1 MTTFGKNLT
10 RYRRAAGLTQEAL
23 AEALGV
29 SRQAVGKWEAGA
41 AYPEAEKLPPL
52 ADMLHCSLDALL
64 RGAEEPESAA
74 EPEDGAREENARAE
88 ETAAP
93 EERAADP
100 AAAAARFCESAEGR
114 LAFENYDAHKN
125 RFALKIA
132 VGVALIL
139 TGVSALL
146 LLETRSEGI
155 GVFALLSFIAAAV
168 VLFITAGTA
177 ESAFWRTFPA
187 VPDLYGA
194 EEMARFQKLF
204 GPGIAVGVVVI
215 LLAVA
220 LLVLGE
226 DRLGENAAA
235 AAFLMAVAGGVSVL
249 VYLGIQHGKYFPE
262 RRQWGLILPDE
273 DDMDEGIAAA
283 IEEQVDRELG
293 RAMRQERTAAAGPD
307 WDGAIMLAA
316 TGIFLLAGFLFSA
329 WAVAWVIFPLS
340 GILCGIAECLGRKK
354 QKEEAQ

>member
-74 EPEDGAREENARAE
+74 EPEDGDWEGGA
-88 ETAAP
+88 AAP
-93 EERAADP
+93 AAASDP
-100 AAAAARFCESAEGR
+100 AAAAARFCESPEGR

-194 EEMARFQKLF
+194 EEKARFQKLF

-293 RAMRQERTAAAGPD
+293 RAMRQERTAAGPD

-316 TGIFLLAGFLFSA
+316 AGIFLLAGFLFSA
-329 WAVAWVIFPLS
+329 WAVAWVVFPLG
-340 GILCGIAECLGRKK
+340 GILCGIAECLGRRRK
-354 QKEEAQ
+354 KEEAQ

>member
-74 EPEDGAREENARAE
+74 EPEDGAREGGA
-88 ETAAP
+88 AAP
-93 EERAADP
+93 AAASDP

-177 ESAFWRTFPA
+177 ESAFWRMFPA

-194 EEMARFQKLF
+194 EEKARFQKLF

-293 RAMRQERTAAAGPD
+293 RAMRQERTAAGPD

>member
-74 EPEDGAREENARAE
+74 EPEDGAREGGA
-88 ETAAP
+88 AAP
-93 EERAADP
+93 AAASDP
-100 AAAAARFCESAEGR
+100 AAAAARFCESPEGR

-177 ESAFWRTFPA
+177 ESAFWRMFPA

-194 EEMARFQKLF
+194 GEKARFQKLF

-293 RAMRQERTAAAGPD
+293 RAMRQERTAAGPD

-316 TGIFLLAGFLFSA
+316 AGIFLLAGFLFSA
-329 WAVAWVIFPLS
+329 WAVAWVVFPLG

>member
-74 EPEDGAREENARAE
+74 EPEDGAREGGA
-88 ETAAP
+88 AAP
-93 EERAADP
+93 AAASDP

-194 EEMARFQKLF
+194 EEKARFQKLF

-293 RAMRQERTAAAGPD
+293 RAMRQERTAAGPD

-316 TGIFLLAGFLFSA
+316 AGIFLLAGFLFSA
-329 WAVAWVIFPLS
+329 WAVAWVVFPLG

>member
-74 EPEDGAREENARAE
+74 EPEDGDWEGGA
-88 ETAAP
+88 AAP
-93 EERAADP
+93 AAASDP

-177 ESAFWRTFPA
+177 ESAFWRMFPA

-194 EEMARFQKLF
+194 EEKARFQKLF

-293 RAMRQERTAAAGPD
+293 RAMRQERTAAGPD

-316 TGIFLLAGFLFSA
+316 AGIFLLAGFLFSA
-329 WAVAWVIFPLS
+329 WAVAWVVFPLG

>member
-74 EPEDGAREENARAE
+74 EPEDGDREGAA
-88 ETAAP
+88 AAP
-93 EERAADP
+93 EAAADP
-100 AAAAARFCESAEGR
+100 AAAAARFCESPEGR

-194 EEMARFQKLF
+194 EEKARFQKLF

-293 RAMRQERTAAAGPD
+293 RAMRQERTAAGPD

-316 TGIFLLAGFLFSA
+316 AGIFLLAGFLFSA
-329 WAVAWVIFPLS
+329 WAVAWVVFPLG

>member
-74 EPEDGAREENARAE
+74 EPENGDREGAA
-88 ETAAP
+88 AAP
-93 EERAADP
+93 EAAADP

-177 ESAFWRTFPA
+177 ESAFWRMFPA

-194 EEMARFQKLF
+194 EEKARFQKLF

-293 RAMRQERTAAAGPD
+293 RAMRQERTAAGPD

-316 TGIFLLAGFLFSA
+316 AGIFLLAGFLFSA
-329 WAVAWVIFPLS
+329 WAVAWVVFPLG

>member
-74 EPEDGAREENARAE
+74 EPEDGAREGGA
-88 ETAAP
+88 AAP
-93 EERAADP
+93 AAASDP

-177 ESAFWRTFPA
+177 ESAFWRMFPA

-194 EEMARFQKLF
+194 EEQARFQKLF

-293 RAMRQERTAAAGPD
+293 RAMRQERTAAGPD

-316 TGIFLLAGFLFSA
+316 AGIFLLAGFLFSA
-329 WAVAWVIFPLS
+329 WAVAWVVFPLG
-340 GILCGIAECLGRKK
+340 GILCGIAECLGRRRK
-354 QKEEAQ
+354 KEEAQ

>member
-23 AEALGV
+23 AEALSV

-74 EPEDGAREENARAE
+74 EPEDGDREGAA
-88 ETAAP
+88 AAP
-93 EERAADP
+93 AAASDP
-100 AAAAARFCESAEGR
+100 AAAAARFCESPEGR

-194 EEMARFQKLF
+194 EEKARFQKLF

-226 DRLGENAAA
+226 GRLGENAAA

-293 RAMRQERTAAAGPD
+293 RAMRQERTAAGPD

-329 WAVAWVIFPLS
+329 WAVAWVVFPLG
-340 GILCGIAECLGRKK
+340 GILCGIVECLGRKK

>member
-10 RYRRAAGLTQEAL
+10 RCRRAAGLTQEAL

-74 EPEDGAREENARAE
+74 EPEDGAREGGA
-88 ETAAP
+88 AAP
-93 EERAADP
+93 AAASDP
-100 AAAAARFCESAEGR
+100 AAAAARFCESPEGR

-194 EEMARFQKLF
+194 EEKARFQKLF

-293 RAMRQERTAAAGPD
+293 RAMRQERTAAGPD

-316 TGIFLLAGFLFSA
+316 AGIFLLAGFLFSA
-329 WAVAWVIFPLS
+329 WAVAWVVFPLG
-340 GILCGIAECLGRKK
+340 GILCGIAECLGRRRK
-354 QKEEAQ
+354 KEEAQ

>member
-74 EPEDGAREENARAE
+74 EPEDGAREGGA
-88 ETAAP
+88 AAP
-93 EERAADP
+93 AAASDP
-100 AAAAARFCESAEGR
+100 AAAAARFCESPEGR

-177 ESAFWRTFPA
+177 ESAFWRMFPA

-194 EEMARFQKLF
+194 EEKARFQKLF

-220 LLVLGE
+220 LLVLGA

-293 RAMRQERTAAAGPD
+293 RAMRQERTAAGPD

-316 TGIFLLAGFLFSA
+316 AGIFLLAGFLFSA
-329 WAVAWVIFPLS
+329 WAVAWVVFPLG

>member
-1 MTTFGKNLT
+1 M
-10 RYRRAAGLTQEAL
+10 
-23 AEALGV
+23 
-29 SRQAVGKWEAGA
+29 
-41 AYPEAEKLPPL
+41 
-52 ADMLHCSLDALL
+52 
-64 RGAEEPESAA
+64 
-74 EPEDGAREENARAE
+74 
-88 ETAAP
+88 
-93 EERAADP
+93 
-100 AAAAARFCESAEGR
+100 
-114 LAFENYDAHKN
+114 
-125 RFALKIA
+125 
-132 VGVALIL
+132 GVALIL

-194 EEMARFQKLF
+194 EEKARFQKLF

-293 RAMRQERTAAAGPD
+293 RAMRQERTAAGPD

-316 TGIFLLAGFLFSA
+316 AGIFLLAGFLFSA
-329 WAVAWVIFPLS
+329 WAVAWVVFPLG

>member
-74 EPEDGAREENARAE
+74 EPEDGAREGGA
-88 ETAAP
+88 AAP
-93 EERAADP
+93 AAASDP
-100 AAAAARFCESAEGR
+100 AAAAARFCESPEGR

-194 EEMARFQKLF
+194 EEKARFQKLF

-293 RAMRQERTAAAGPD
+293 RAMRQERAAAGPD

-316 TGIFLLAGFLFSA
+316 AGIFLLAGFLFSA
-329 WAVAWVIFPLS
+329 WAVAWVVFPLG

>member
-74 EPEDGAREENARAE
+74 EPEDGAREGGA
-88 ETAAP
+88 AAP
-93 EERAADP
+93 AAASDP
-100 AAAAARFCESAEGR
+100 AAAAARFCESPEGR

-177 ESAFWRTFPA
+177 ESAFWRMFPA

-194 EEMARFQKLF
+194 EEKARFQKLF

-293 RAMRQERTAAAGPD
+293 RAMRQERTAAGPD

-316 TGIFLLAGFLFSA
+316 AGIFLLAGFLFSA
-329 WAVAWVIFPLS
+329 WAVAWVVFPLG

>member
-74 EPEDGAREENARAE
+74 EPEDGAREGGA
-88 ETAAP
+88 AAP
-93 EERAADP
+93 AAASDP
-100 AAAAARFCESAEGR
+100 AAAAARFCESPEGR

-177 ESAFWRTFPA
+177 ESAFWRMFPA

-194 EEMARFQKLF
+194 EEKARFQKLF

-220 LLVLGE
+220 FLVLGE

-293 RAMRQERTAAAGPD
+293 RAMRQERTAAGPD

-316 TGIFLLAGFLFSA
+316 AGIFLLAGFLFSA
-329 WAVAWVIFPLS
+329 WAVAWVVFPLG

>member
-74 EPEDGAREENARAE
+74 EPEDGAREGGA
-88 ETAAP
+88 AAP
-93 EERAADP
+93 AAASDP
-100 AAAAARFCESAEGR
+100 AAAAARFCESPEGR

-194 EEMARFQKLF
+194 EEKARFQKLF

-293 RAMRQERTAAAGPD
+293 RAMRQERTAAGPD

-316 TGIFLLAGFLFSA
+316 AGIFLLAGFLFSA
-329 WAVAWVIFPLS
+329 WAVAWVVFPLG
-340 GILCGIAECLGRKK
+340 GILCGIAECLGRRRK
-354 QKEEAQ
+354 KEEAQ

>member
-74 EPEDGAREENARAE
+74 EPEDGAREGGA
-88 ETAAP
+88 AAP
-93 EERAADP
+93 AAASDP
-100 AAAAARFCESAEGR
+100 AAAAARFCESPEGR

-177 ESAFWRTFPA
+177 ESAFWRMFPA

-194 EEMARFQKLF
+194 EEKARFQKLF

-226 DRLGENAAA
+226 DRLGEHVAA

-293 RAMRQERTAAAGPD
+293 RAMRQERTAAGPD

-316 TGIFLLAGFLFSA
+316 AGIFLLAGFLFSA
-329 WAVAWVIFPLS
+329 WAVAWVVFPLG

>member
-74 EPEDGAREENARAE
+74 EPEDGAREGGA
-88 ETAAP
+88 AAP
-93 EERAADP
+93 AAASDP
-100 AAAAARFCESAEGR
+100 AAAAARFCESPEGR

-177 ESAFWRTFPA
+177 ESAFWRMFPA

-194 EEMARFQKLF
+194 EEKARFQKLF

-226 DRLGENAAA
+226 DRLEENVAA

-293 RAMRQERTAAAGPD
+293 RAMRQERTAAGPD

-316 TGIFLLAGFLFSA
+316 AGIFLLAGFLFSA
-329 WAVAWVIFPLS
+329 WAVAWVVFPLG

>member
-74 EPEDGAREENARAE
+74 EPEDGDWEGGA
-88 ETAAP
+88 AAP
-93 EERAADP
+93 AAASDP
-100 AAAAARFCESAEGR
+100 AAAAARFCESPEGR

-194 EEMARFQKLF
+194 EEKARFQKLF

-293 RAMRQERTAAAGPD
+293 RAMRQERTAAGPD

-316 TGIFLLAGFLFSA
+316 AGIFLLAGFLFSA
-329 WAVAWVIFPLS
+329 WAVAWVVFPLG

>member
-74 EPEDGAREENARAE
+74 EPEDGAREGAA
-88 ETAAP
+88 AAP
-93 EERAADP
+93 EAAADP
-100 AAAAARFCESAEGR
+100 AAAAARFCESPEGR

-194 EEMARFQKLF
+194 EEKARFQKLF

-273 DDMDEGIAAA
+273 DDRDEGIAAA

-329 WAVAWVIFPLS
+329 WAVAWVVFPLG

>member
-74 EPEDGAREENARAE
+74 EPENGDREGA
-88 ETAAP
+88 AAAQ
-93 EERAADP
+93 EAAADP
-100 AAAAARFCESAEGR
+100 AAAAARFCESPEGR

-194 EEMARFQKLF
+194 EEKARFQKLF

-293 RAMRQERTAAAGPD
+293 RAMRQERTAAGPD

-316 TGIFLLAGFLFSA
+316 AGIFLLAGFLFSA
-329 WAVAWVIFPLS
+329 WAVAWVVFPLG

>member
-1 MTTFGKNLT
+1 M
-10 RYRRAAGLTQEAL
+10 
-23 AEALGV
+23 
-29 SRQAVGKWEAGA
+29 GKWEAGA

-74 EPEDGAREENARAE
+74 EPEDGDREGAA
-88 ETAAP
+88 AAP
-93 EERAADP
+93 EAAADP
-100 AAAAARFCESAEGR
+100 AAAAARFCESPEGR

-168 VLFITAGTA
+168 VLFITAGTG

-187 VPDLYGA
+187 VPDLYEA
-194 EEMARFQKLF
+194 EEKARFQKLF

-293 RAMRQERTAAAGPD
+293 RAMRQERTAAGPD

-316 TGIFLLAGFLFSA
+316 AGIFLLAGFLFSA
-329 WAVAWVIFPLS
+329 WAVAWVVFPLG

>member
-74 EPEDGAREENARAE
+74 EPEDGAREGGA
-88 ETAAP
+88 AAP
-93 EERAADP
+93 AAASDP
-100 AAAAARFCESAEGR
+100 AAAAARFCESPEGR

-194 EEMARFQKLF
+194 EEKARFQKLF

-293 RAMRQERTAAAGPD
+293 RAMRQERTAAGPD

-316 TGIFLLAGFLFSA
+316 AGIFLLAGFLFSA
-329 WAVAWVIFPLS
+329 WAVAWVVFPLG

>member
-74 EPEDGAREENARAE
+74 EPEDGDREGAA
-88 ETAAP
+88 AAP
-93 EERAADP
+93 EAAADP
-100 AAAAARFCESAEGR
+100 AAAAARFCESPEGR

-177 ESAFWRTFPA
+177 ESAFWRMFPA

-194 EEMARFQKLF
+194 EEKARFQKLF

-293 RAMRQERTAAAGPD
+293 RAMRQERTAAGPD

-316 TGIFLLAGFLFSA
+316 AGIFLLAGFLFSA
-329 WAVAWVIFPLS
+329 WAVAWVVFPLG
-340 GILCGIAECLGRKK
+340 GILCGIAECLGRRRK
-354 QKEEAQ
+354 KEEAQ

>member
-74 EPEDGAREENARAE
+74 EPENGDREGAA
-88 ETAAP
+88 AAP
-93 EERAADP
+93 EAAADP
-100 AAAAARFCESAEGR
+100 AAAAARFCESPEGR

-194 EEMARFQKLF
+194 EEKARFQKLF

-293 RAMRQERTAAAGPD
+293 RAMRQERTAAGPD

-316 TGIFLLAGFLFSA
+316 AGIFLLAGFLFSA
-329 WAVAWVIFPLS
+329 WAVAWVVFPLG

>member
-74 EPEDGAREENARAE
+74 EPEDGAREGGA
-88 ETAAP
+88 AAP
-93 EERAADP
+93 AAASDP

-177 ESAFWRTFPA
+177 ESAFWRMFPA

-194 EEMARFQKLF
+194 EEKARFQKLF

-293 RAMRQERTAAAGPD
+293 RAMRQERTAAGPD

-316 TGIFLLAGFLFSA
+316 AGIFLLAGFLFSA
-329 WAVAWVIFPLS
+329 WAVAWVVFPLG

>member
-74 EPEDGAREENARAE
+74 EPEDGAREGGA
-88 ETAAP
+88 AAP
-93 EERAADP
+93 AAASDP
-100 AAAAARFCESAEGR
+100 AAAAARFCESPEGR

-194 EEMARFQKLF
+194 EEKARFQKLF

-293 RAMRQERTAAAGPD
+293 RAMRQERTAAGPD
-307 WDGAIMLAA
+307 WDGAIMLA
-316 TGIFLLAGFLFSA
+316 GRRDLPAGG
-329 WAVAWVIFPLS
+329 LS
-340 GILCGIAECLGRKK
+340 VQRLGRRLGGLSPGRHPLRHRGVPGAKK
-354 QKEEAQ
+354 TKRGGAINDFVL

>member
-74 EPEDGAREENARAE
+74 EPEDGAREGGA
-88 ETAAP
+88 AAP
-93 EERAADP
+93 AAASDP

-194 EEMARFQKLF
+194 EEKARFQKLF

-226 DRLGENAAA
+226 GRLGENAAV

-293 RAMRQERTAAAGPD
+293 RAMRQERTAAGPD

-316 TGIFLLAGFLFSA
+316 AGIFLLAGFLFSA
-329 WAVAWVIFPLS
+329 WAVAWVVFPLG

>member
-74 EPEDGAREENARAE
+74 EPEDGAREGGA
-88 ETAAP
+88 AAP
-93 EERAADP
+93 AAASDP

-177 ESAFWRTFPA
+177 ESAFWRMFPA

-194 EEMARFQKLF
+194 EEKARFQKLF

-293 RAMRQERTAAAGPD
+293 RAMRQERTAAGPD

-316 TGIFLLAGFLFSA
+316 AGIFLLAGFLFSA
-329 WAVAWVIFPLS
+329 WAVAWVVFPLG
-340 GILCGIAECLGRKK
+340 GILCGIAECLGRRRK
-354 QKEEAQ
+354 KEEAQ

>member
-74 EPEDGAREENARAE
+74 EPENGDREGAA
-88 ETAAP
+88 AAP
-93 EERAADP
+93 AAASDP

-177 ESAFWRTFPA
+177 ESAFWRMFPA

-194 EEMARFQKLF
+194 EEKARFQKLF

-293 RAMRQERTAAAGPD
+293 RAMRQERTAAGPD

-316 TGIFLLAGFLFSA
+316 AGIFLLAGFLFSA
-329 WAVAWVIFPLS
+329 WAVAWVVFPLG
-340 GILCGIAECLGRKK
+340 GILCGIAECLGRRRK
-354 QKEEAQ
+354 KEEAQ

>member
-74 EPEDGAREENARAE
+74 EPEDGDREGAA
-88 ETAAP
+88 AAP
-93 EERAADP
+93 EAAADP
-100 AAAAARFCESAEGR
+100 AAAAARFCESPEGR

-177 ESAFWRTFPA
+177 ESAFWRMFPA

-194 EEMARFQKLF
+194 EEKARFQKLF

-293 RAMRQERTAAAGPD
+293 RAMRQERTAAGPD

-316 TGIFLLAGFLFSA
+316 AGIFLLAGFLFSA
-329 WAVAWVIFPLS
+329 WAVAWVVFPLG